1 VDRLKDKVALVTAA
15 APGMGPAA
23 AHVFARER
31 ASFVVTGIRKDLTV
45 EVGTR
50 ITDQGGTAIGIE
62 LDATKPEHWNADRSA
77 APRGAGRRIDRQHVV
92 DRGHDRV
99 AESSPWI
106 LGVQGSQPIAD
117 QECRS

>member
-1 VDRLKDKVALVTAA
+1 MDRLKDKVALITGAA
-15 APGMGPAA
+15 SGMGAA
-23 AHVFARER
+23 DAHVFAREG
-31 ASFVVTGIRKDLTV
+31 ASVVVTDIRKDLAV

-77 APRGAGRRIDRQHVV
+77 APRGPGRRIDRQHVL
-92 DRGHDRV
+92 DRRHDRV